1 MPAAPLVMVIHG
13 APIDVVHAQP
23 GPVLTATV
31 PVRAADVIDRL
42 FGEMLNAQPPACVI
56 ENVWPAMVTDP
67 VRAEVSVFAD
77 TE

>member
-1 MPAAPLVMVIHG
+1 MPAAPPVIVIHG
-13 APIDVVHAQP
+13 APLDVVHAQP
-23 GPVLTATV
+23 GPVLTPTA

-56 ENVWPAMVTDP
+56 ENVWPATVTEP
-67 VRAEVSVFAD
+67 VRAEASAFAA